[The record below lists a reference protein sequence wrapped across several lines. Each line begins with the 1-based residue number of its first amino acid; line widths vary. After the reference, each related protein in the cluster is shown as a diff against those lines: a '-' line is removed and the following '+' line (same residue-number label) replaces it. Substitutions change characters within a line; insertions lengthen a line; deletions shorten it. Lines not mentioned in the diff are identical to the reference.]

1 MKENTISLKNIFALC
16 IIFSFF
22 ANTAISEEITTSF
35 HGGFMDPNGVD
46 IVGYT
51 VQTKIND
58 SFYRYYTFGL
68 PSLVAVGLN
77 YYDNYQGDGITGTL
91 GIGIGSILYGS
102 LAYQVNVKNTHYLK
116 LGAGYTSGI
125 AYSGLYPV
133 LSYEI
138 RFY

>member
-1 MKENTISLKNIFALC
+1 MKKNIIGLKNIFALC
-16 IIFSFF
+16 MIFSFF
-22 ANTAISEEITTSF
+22 TNSAMSEETTTSF

-51 VQTKIND
+51 AQTKIND
-58 SFYRYYTFGL
+58 SFYRYYTFGF

-77 YYDNYQGDGITGTL
+77 YYDNYQGNGFTGTL
-91 GIGIGSILYGS
+91 GVGIGSILYGS

-116 LGAGYTSGI
+116 LGGGYTSSV

-138 RFY
+138 RF